1 MADPLYARLLRGG
14 LEAWIGLLHGLG
26 ARGPSWEWKKQTW
39 RRRLEDRL
47 AGWRNLERGVRARTR
62 MCPACRY
69 LAPLGQATCPSC
81 GASMRGVPGGGWSR
95 LAAMILPGGVG
106 TMTVVLITAN
116 VAMAIVALGLSGG
129 QAAVPSGANPLR
141 LLAPSWEV
149 LYHLGAKF
157 GGDPR
162 YPGIFDGQIW
172 RLVTAGYL
180 HGGLLH
186 LLFNCYAL
194 SSLGPLI
201 EDSFGGRRL
210 FVLYTTTGIV
220 AFSFSTLLSSR
231 PSVGAS
237 GSLFGL
243 MGFAFFFGR
252 FRGGSVGRAIA
263 DQLLRWIIL
272 GAVMILLPGIDNAA
286 HIGGFACGAALAF
299 VLDPGEPRT
308 PVAVIGLR
316 LSTAAAW
323 LVTLGSFVAMGL
335 SYRALSAAIQ

>member
-1 MADPLYARLLRGG
+1 M
-14 LEAWIGLLHGLG
+14 WIGLLQGLG
-26 ARGPSWEWKKQTW
+26 ARGPRWEWKKQTW
-39 RRRLEDRL
+39 RSRLEDRV
-47 AGWRNLERGVRARTR
+47 AEWQNLERGVRARTR

-69 LAPLGQATCPSC
+69 LAALGEATCPSC

-95 LAAMILPGGVG
+95 LAAMILPGVG

-116 VAMAIVALGLSGG
+116 VAMAIIALGVSRGQTAVTPGDGPFRFLSPAPLTLYLLGSKYTPAILAG
-129 QAAVPSGANPLR
+129 QV
-141 LLAPSWEV
+141 
-149 LYHLGAKF
+149 
-157 GGDPR
+157 
-162 YPGIFDGQIW
+162 W

-210 FVLYTTTGIV
+210 FVLYTASGIV
-220 AFSFSTLLSSR
+220 AFAVSTVFSPYA

-252 FRGGSVGRAIA
+252 FRGGSVGRAVA
-263 DQLLRWIIL
+263 DQLLRWIVL

-286 HIGGFACGAALAF
+286 HIGGFACGSALAF

-308 PVAVIGLR
+308 PVAIFGLR
-316 LSTAAAW
+316 LFTAAAW
-323 LVTLGSFVAMGL
+323 LVTLGSFVAMVL
-335 SYRALSAAIQ
+335 AYRAFAATGQ